1 MNGERRINMEL
12 NTAIRHALDG
22 NAILFLGAGFS
33 IGGTNKLNE
42 KLPTASKL
50 SFQMCDELNID
61 KSDELALISERFI
74 DDPVVGKGLDA
85 LIYFL
90 KSRLICTT
98 STPIQDTIIGLPW
111 LRIYTTNYDNIIEIS
126 SKKQNIEREVI
137 TATIPKYSIDNIDGS
152 IIHMNGNIIK
162 ITPEKFYK
170 EFKITNESYLKQ
182 GFLDSPWGDQF
193 VHDINICKSIIFVGY
208 SLKYDLELQKIMH
221 SKIYNK
227 SIFIDQADIT
237 SNQTYLFNKWG
248 KFYPIEATGF
258 SEAILIEKSTYT
270 PTRREKHLMG
280 LQEILINN
288 YTNKQITPNDVL
300 NLLVY
305 GEYNRYDLRTTFPL
319 FIKRKEALDEVKRVL
334 ESKKICFIH
343 SNFGNGKSIFLDY
356 LASEL
361 IEENNIYFLST
372 TKFIQE
378 DLRIVR
384 SRKSSS
390 NIIFIDDYDLHMQIF
405 NELSID
411 FPDNIKIVA
420 TSRSSLSNIL
430 MDRLETD
437 YHYTLNDIGVVNL
450 EIISEKD
457 RQRLISLLN
466 EYNFWGSNS
475 TLSDAQKDTLINK
488 TYRNRLSYIFYMLLE
503 SKVISQKMDKILI
516 DLKSEEAEKYILA
529 QSICNICNFKLKGY
543 EIAHLTKISYA
554 EIEKLSLSSTFKE
567 LFLRTSDDIELRS
580 SIFSQYIIRTT
591 KNYTLLFEILKKIYI
606 NSFDSLNE
614 DYNTIRKKLISRSNL
629 IEIFGGRKRNS
640 DWRQRDKDIYNF
652 YNNIQNYSKSNPF
665 FWLQFGITA
674 LNLDMH
680 SDAKI
685 YFENAYSYASTLE
698 NFDSFQLDT
707 HYARF
712 LLTEILNYDSSFDF
726 GKLTEAHRLLMNNSN
741 AEVRLSYVLR
751 QVGIY
756 YNIDLK
762 YSSSFTAEQR
772 LTFYNYLKE
781 IITRFETYFSAIEK
795 KKTDNFFF
803 AIEKPVRGA
812 YKTFHKLLLK
822 LFPMH
827 ELQTLD
833 LRYNKLVNKYDR
845 IYIPKH
851 TT

>member
-1 MNGERRINMEL
+1 MEL

-22 NAILFLGAGFS
+22 NAILFLDAGFS

-42 KLPTASKL
+42 KLPTASNL
-50 SFQMCDELNID
+50 SFQMCNELNID

-319 FIKRKEALDEVKRVL
+319 FIKRKEALDEVKKVL

-405 NELSID
+405 KELSID

-475 TLSDAQKDTLINK
+475 TLSDAQKDALINK

-591 KNYTLLFEILKKIYI
+591 KNYILLFEILKKIYI

-726 GKLTEAHRLLMNNSN
+726 GKLTEAHHLLMNNSN